1 VVGTCWGRV
10 RAMEDENGKRL
21 TEAGPATPVQVIGL
35 SGVPDAGATAGVVES
50 DRIGKEIIEH
60 RLAQLR
66 DRPSDGP
73 ARVTLDEFF
82 AAAEDGGVRELAILI
97 KGDVQ
102 GSVEAVREALLK
114 LSTDAVKVNVI
125 HSGVGAIS
133 ETDIMLAKASS
144 AIVMGFNVRPDP
156 AARREAEG
164 QGVDV
169 RVYKIIYEM
178 LDEVRKAMVG
188 LLPPTLSEA
197 FLGRAE
203 VRDTFTV
210 PKVGTIAGCYISEGS
225 IRRGAP
231 CRLVRDGVQ
240 IYEGK
245 MSSLKRFKDDAR
257 EVQSGFECGI
267 GLEAFNDVK
276 VGDLI
281 EAYVIEEKPAT
292 LE

>member
-1 VVGTCWGRV
+1 
-10 RAMEDENGKRL
+10 MQ
-21 TEAGPATPVQVIGL
+21 EAGPATPVQVIGL
-35 SGVPDAGATAGVVES
+35 SGVPEAGAAVGVVES
-50 DRIGKEIIEH
+50 DRIAKEIIEH
-60 RLAQLR
+60 RLSELR
-66 DRPSDGP
+66 DRPVDGP

-82 AAAEDGGVRELAILI
+82 AAAEGGGVRELAVLL

-144 AIVMGFNVRPDP
+144 AIIMGFNVRPDP

-164 QGVDV
+164 QNVDV

-178 LDEVRKAMVG
+178 LDEVRQAMVG

-203 VRDTFTV
+203 VRETFTV
-210 PKVGTIAGCYISEGS
+210 PKAGTIAGCYISEGS
-225 IRRGAP
+225 IRRGAR

-240 IYEGK
+240 VYEGK
-245 MSSLKRFKDDAR
+245 LSSLKRFKDDAR

-267 GLEAFNDVK
+267 GLDDFNDVK
-276 VGDLI
+276 VGDMI
-281 EAYVIEEKPAT
+281 EAFVIEEKPAT
-292 LE
+292 L